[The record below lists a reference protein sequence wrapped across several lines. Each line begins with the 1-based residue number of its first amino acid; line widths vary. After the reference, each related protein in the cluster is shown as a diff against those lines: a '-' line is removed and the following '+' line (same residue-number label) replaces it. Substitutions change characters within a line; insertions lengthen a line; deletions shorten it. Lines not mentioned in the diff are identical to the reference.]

1 MRLKVSWLLGLLSV
15 TATAGPRTL
24 VLGGGRCE
32 DPELAVHVRA
42 FGQKLQPRLEGGMLE
57 LDAVAERLR
66 PPARASADEVRRQ
79 LEAAQA
85 QFYASEFRKAET
97 VLEEA
102 LKDAASLPPGADRV
116 KLQTDGYLLQM
127 LLAREQRQQP
137 AKLAAMNRVL
147 RLQPDFK
154 LDPVFFPT
162 SVRQEFD
169 AQRGKLK
176 TTPSAE
182 LVVKSSPSGAEVSLD
197 GVLVGRTPLRRTLP
211 QGTYSLQVVKE
222 KLSSFARTVELR
234 GPVQSQV
241 DLDFEGSV
249 ETQLTPCLA
258 EANPDTLMN
267 KAVRLGS
274 LVDAEQVVVLTVQ
287 RPEAGP
293 SWVTASLISVERG
306 QKTREA
312 GFKARGEL
320 QTERALTELAEF
332 VATGQATKNVVVATE
347 SGEMA
352 PWTPPAATVAT
363 RPSGQGFELPQS
375 GPRRWVLWG
384 GLGAGAGGLLGAG
397 IVRLVAQGEMDE
409 LTARSTSTGFVVA
422 GDARGTT
429 LRESLQLK
437 GGLVTGLLV
446 VGGAGVAAAAGALF
460 WPKAEEPLEV
470 TVLPTP
476 WGSSVQVVGSF

>member
-15 TATAGPRTL
+15 TASAGPRTL
-24 VLGGGRCE
+24 VLGGGNCE

-42 FGQKLQPRLEGGMLE
+42 FGQKLQPRLDGGMLE
-57 LDAVAERLR
+57 LDSVAERLR

-79 LEAAQA
+79 VEAAQA

-116 KLQTDGYLLQM
+116 KLQTDGWLLQM

-147 RLQPDFK
+147 RLRPDFK
-154 LDPVFFPT
+154 LDPVFFPA

-197 GVLVGRTPLRRTLP
+197 GVLVGRTPFRRSLP
-211 QGTYSLQVVKE
+211 QGTYFLQVVKE
-222 KLSSFARTVELR
+222 KLSSFARSVDLR
-234 GPVQSQV
+234 GAVQSQV

-249 ETQLTPCLA
+249 ETKLIPCLA

-274 LVDAEQVVVLTVQ
+274 LVDTEQVVVLTVQ

-320 QTERALTELAEF
+320 QTERALSELAEF

-347 SGEMA
+347 SGEVA
-352 PWTPPAATVAT
+352 PWTPPPVAVAA
-363 RPSGQGFELPQS
+363 RSPGLELPRS

-397 IVRLVAQGEMDE
+397 ILRLVAQGEMDE
-409 LTARSTSTGFVVA
+409 LTARSTASGFVVE

-437 GGLVTGLLV
+437 GGVITGLLV

-460 WPKAEEPLEV
+460 WPRAEEPLEV

>member
-15 TATAGPRTL
+15 TALAGPRTL
-24 VLGGGRCE
+24 VLGGGQCE

-57 LDAVAERLR
+57 LDSVAERLR

-79 LEAAQA
+79 VEAAQA

-116 KLQTDGYLLQM
+116 KLQTDGWLLQM

-147 RLQPDFK
+147 RLLPDFK
-154 LDPVFFPT
+154 LDPVFFPA

-176 TTPSAE
+176 NAPSAE

-222 KLSSFARTVELR
+222 KLSSFARTVDLR
-234 GPVQSQV
+234 GAVQSQV

-249 ETQLTPCLA
+249 ETKLIPCLA

-274 LVDAEQVVVLTVQ
+274 LVDTEQVVVLTVQ

-347 SGEMA
+347 SGEVA
-352 PWTPPAATVAT
+352 PWTPPVAVAA
-363 RPSGQGFELPQS
+363 RSSGPGFELPQS

-409 LTARSTSTGFVVA
+409 LTARSTPSGFVVE
-422 GDARGTT
+422 GDSRGNT

-460 WPKAEEPLEV
+460 WPKTEEPLEV
-470 TVLPTP
+470 TLLPTP
-476 WGSSVQVVGSF
+476 WGGSVQVVGSF